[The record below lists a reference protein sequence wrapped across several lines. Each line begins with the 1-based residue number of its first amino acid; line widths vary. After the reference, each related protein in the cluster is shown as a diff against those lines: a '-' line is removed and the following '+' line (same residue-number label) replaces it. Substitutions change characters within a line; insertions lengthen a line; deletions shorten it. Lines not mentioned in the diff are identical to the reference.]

1 MATDPQFLQYVLEQA
16 GLGAALA
23 ARRMFGEYGFYLDG
37 RFVAVAADNQLLL
50 KPTAEARALLP
61 DASEAPPYPGAR
73 PWLRLDGPWRSRSC
87 CGACCG
93 RPPPRCRCPHP
104 GLPAARRSSLPRA
117 GHPRDRPTAP
127 EPRPGAIHCQLR

>member
-73 PWLRLDGPWRSRSC
+73 PWLRLDGALEEPELLRRLLRATGAALPLPAPRPARGTAKFAASRRPS
-87 CGACCG
+87 A
-93 RPPPRCRCPHP
+93 RPP
-104 GLPAARRSSLPRA
+104 
-117 GHPRDRPTAP
+117 DRP
-127 EPRPGAIHCQLR
+127 

>member
-1 MATDPQFLQYVLEQA
+1 RAGGERFPIQEVRCQGWRNLGGATGRRPAGKEEAMATDPQFLQYVLEQA

-61 DASEAPPYPGAR
+61 DASEAPPYPG
-73 PWLRLDGPWRSRSC
+73 
-87 CGACCG
+87 
-93 RPPPRCRCPHP
+93 
-104 GLPAARRSSLPRA
+104 
-117 GHPRDRPTAP
+117 
-127 EPRPGAIHCQLR
+127 